1 MSEQTVVSS
10 LSKQL
15 TDYWG
20 LGNPNGDG
28 VGPQFR
34 IFTQATISRVAF
46 RMMKVDSPT
55 GSFVARLYTSNGNFA
70 SPDAYADT
78 LIAESTNTVD
88 VVNLSSSYGNV
99 DFYFDDVILAAGV
112 YFLVVFSS
120 SINSDDGYIR
130 MAETDDAG
138 SQFGYMTLWDAE
150 GGRWQP
156 WSWD

>member
-1 MSEQTVVSS
+1 MSEQTIVSS
-10 LSKQL
+10 LSKPL

-34 IFTQATISRVAF
+34 VFTQATISRVAF

-55 GSFVARLYTSNGNFA
+55 GSFVARLYTSNGDFGN
-70 SPDAYADT
+70 SDAYADT
-78 LIAESTNTVD
+78 LIAESTNTID
-88 VVNLSSSYGNV
+88 IANLPTYYGNV
-99 DFYFDDVILAAGV
+99 DFYFGNVILAPGV
-112 YFLVVFSS
+112 YFIVIFSS
-120 SINSDDGYIR
+120 NINSDSGYVR
-130 MAETDDAG
+130 MAATGDMG
-138 SQFGYMTLWDAE
+138 SQFGYMTMWDAE